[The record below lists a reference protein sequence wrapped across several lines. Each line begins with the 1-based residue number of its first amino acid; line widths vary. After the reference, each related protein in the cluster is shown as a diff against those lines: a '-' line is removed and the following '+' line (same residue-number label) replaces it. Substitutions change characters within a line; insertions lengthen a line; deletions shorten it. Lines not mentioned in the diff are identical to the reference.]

1 MASAMAIAAIG
12 PGASSA
18 VPALIA
24 ACKAPDQPLEVV
36 RESATALGAI
46 GPAASSALPVL
57 QAIAAKPIPHVG
69 GVIDLTPAWA
79 ASRAIRRIEAKP
91 SR

>member
-1 MASAMAIAAIG
+1 AA
-12 PGASSA
+12 PA

-24 ACKAPDQPLEVV
+24 ACRAPGQRLDVV

-46 GPAASSALPVL
+46 GPAASSALPAL
-57 QAIAAKPIPHVG
+57 KEIAAHPIPHVG

-79 ASRAIRRIEAKP
+79 ASRAIRRIEGKP
-91 SR
+91 AG